1 LVNKHFLSFKIK
13 KKSLLKPGIAVLVYN
28 PAWEAETEGFLVQGQ
43 PISRKKKKKSKKH
56 SI

>member
-1 LVNKHFLSFKIK
+1 LSFKIK

-43 PISRKKKKKSKKH
+43 PISRKKKKE
-56 SI
+56 